1 MSAERIRPTHHADQ
15 DAATFAVAR
24 AGAPGAPGHS
34 PGVDPR
40 IDAGHAFLVV
50 PGRQRE

>member
-1 MSAERIRPTHHADQ
+1 MSADKSRPTHHADQ

-24 AGAPGAPGHS
+24 AGSPGAQGHS
-34 PGVDPR
+34 PGVDTR
-40 IDAGHAFLVV
+40 IDAGRAFLAV

>member
-24 AGAPGAPGHS
+24 GTCTGAPGHS
-34 PGVDPR
+34 PGVDTR